1 MHKNAKQK
9 IEDRKIKIEL
19 VSQKYY
25 TNQNQMPTYH
35 LKWEPFSGL
44 LKFWAEYDPW
54 AFYG

>member
-1 MHKNAKQK
+1 MTFRKPNDECMHKNAKQK

-35 LKWEPFSGL
+35 LK
-44 LKFWAEYDPW
+44 
-54 AFYG
+54 